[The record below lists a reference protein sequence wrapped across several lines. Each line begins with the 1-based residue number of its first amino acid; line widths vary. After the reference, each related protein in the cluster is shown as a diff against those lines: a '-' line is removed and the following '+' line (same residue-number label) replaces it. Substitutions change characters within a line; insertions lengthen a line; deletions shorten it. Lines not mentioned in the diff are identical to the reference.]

1 MSNLSTLFDR
11 YERQSRH
18 KESTGLGLAIVK
30 SIAALYEIQV
40 EYNHDKQLHEF
51 KLTFK

>member
-1 MSNLSTLFDR
+1 MFDR
-11 YERQSRH
+11 YERQSKH

-30 SIAALYEIQV
+30 SIAALYEIKV
-40 EYNHDKQLHEF
+40 EYNYEDQLHEF